1 MKIFKYNS
9 VKVAFL
15 VQIIYSILTVFS
27 GYTLSLI
34 VVDDI
39 NTLYKNFILIFFV
52 YVFYA
57 IFFFLQFKTIAF
69 AEFYIKM
76 DLRQKIDKRISKMSY
91 CEYITKDYGERLSL
105 YVNDIDTVLELNFKK
120 PLQIVSNITIAI
132 FTFIS
137 LIRIHYSMVIVSTF
151 FIFVMIFTPK
161 IFQKKLSE
169 YIVKNQEQKE
179 VFLSKM
185 REYLQG
191 FQTFLENDT
200 FSLFLK
206 KSRKSSY
213 EYAKFNVKAEIFAG
227 FMSTVLTF
235 INFISIIVSLFVLSY
250 FILTK
255 NVKVG
260 SLLSIF
266 SLIPNFGS
274 SIMQIFSDKA
284 FLNSGNTLY
293 NEKFNEFDENFEEK
307 NFYKNIFLN
316 NNVCEVNLFN
326 ECRKNFEISKIELK
340 DIEVNFDKVNIKF
353 PKSLIF
359 EKGKKYAII
368 GESGSGK
375 STLLKVLLG
384 EIKDYSGKILINGKE
399 EKLNLFK
406 YVSYVNQ
413 QVFLLNDTLKCNI
426 DMENKLS
433 KKELNNIISLMKL
446 NNMDSNYVIKDNGRN
461 LSGGQRQKIAIARA
475 VARNKNIFILDEAC
489 ANIDIETSKYIESLI
504 LNKENDTVIFIT
516 HHLNEEIENLIDE
529 KIILK

>member
-9 VKVAFL
+9 VKLAFL
-15 VQIIYSILTVFS
+15 VQIIYSILSVIS
-27 GYTLSLI
+27 GYILSLI

-39 NTLYKNFILIFFV
+39 NILYKNFIIIFFV
-52 YVFYA
+52 YVFYG
-57 IFFFLQFKTIAF
+57 IFFFLQFKLISIS
-69 AEFYIKM
+69 EFYIKM
-76 DLRQKIDKRISKMSY
+76 DLRQKIDKRISKMTYS
-91 CEYITKDYGERLSL
+91 EYITKDYGERLSI
-105 YVNDIDTVLELNFKK
+105 YINDIDTVVDLTFKK
-120 PLQIVSNITIAI
+120 PIQIVSNITIAI

-137 LIRIHYSMVIVSTF
+137 LIKIHYSMVILSTF
-151 FIFVMIFTPK
+151 FVIIMIVFPK
-161 IFQKKLSE
+161 LFQKKLSQ
-169 YIVKNQEQKE
+169 YIVKKQEEKE
-179 VFLSKM
+179 IFLSKM

-200 FSLFLK
+200 FNLFLK

-250 FILTK
+250 FILMN

-274 SIMQIFSDKA
+274 SIMQIFSDRA
-284 FLNSGNTLY
+284 FLSSGKTLY
-293 NEKFNEFDENFEEK
+293 NEKFSEFDEKFEEK
-307 NFYKNIFLN
+307 NFYKNVFLN
-316 NNVCEVNLFN
+316 NNVSEVNIFN
-326 ECRKNFEISKIELK
+326 ECRKNFEILKIELK
-340 DIEVNFDKVNIKF
+340 DIEVKFDKVNIKF

-406 YVSYVNQ
+406 YIAYVNQ

-433 KKELNNIISLMKL
+433 EKEVNNIISLMKL

-461 LSGGQRQKIAIARA
+461 LSGGQRQKITIARA
-475 VARNKNIFILDEAC
+475 MARNKSIFILDEAC
-489 ANIDIETSKYIESLI
+489 ANMDTETSNFIESLI
-504 LNKENDTVIFIT
+504 LNKENATVIFIT
-516 HHLNEEIENLIDE
+516 HHLNEKIENLIDE
-529 KIILK
+529 KIIL